1 MLDNKVLE
9 ISFDLNTIDHL
20 GVKLYS
26 TIPPM
31 IAELVANAWDADA
44 TNVEIILKDE
54 DIKSIIVKDNGLG
67 MTFNE
72 LNNNFLKIGR
82 NRRKDTH
89 ISTTK
94 KGRNV
99 LGKKV

>member
-44 TNVEIILKDE
+44 TNVEIILKGY
-54 DIKSIIVKDNGLG
+54 V
-67 MTFNE
+67 
-72 LNNNFLKIGR
+72 
-82 NRRKDTH
+82 
-89 ISTTK
+89 TT
-94 KGRNV
+94 NS
-99 LGKKV
+99 

>member
-31 IAELVANAWDADA
+31 IAELVANAWD
-44 TNVEIILKDE
+44 
-54 DIKSIIVKDNGLG
+54 LG
-67 MTFNE
+67 MQM
-72 LNNNFLKIGR
+72 LLM
-82 NRRKDTH
+82 
-89 ISTTK
+89 
-94 KGRNV
+94 
-99 LGKKV
+99 

>member
-67 MTFNE
+67 MTFLE
-72 LNNNFLKIGR
+72 EIDEKILIYQKQKR
-82 NRRKDTH
+82 
-89 ISTTK
+89 
-94 KGRNV
+94 V
-99 LGKKV
+99 VMF